1 MENFLELEDL
11 TMDMYGTWW
20 LWVWNMFF
28 LKIHL
33 ILLILKLSGFAI
45 KRKRNEQGQKRI
57 YDTFILRLLK
67 KLWSSAFVIVTAS
80 SPLLAKFAGLS

>member
-1 MENFLELEDL
+1 
-11 TMDMYGTWW
+11 
-20 LWVWNMFF
+20 MFF

-45 KRKRNEQGQKRI
+45 KTKRNEQGQKSI

-67 KLWSSAFVIVTAS
+67 KL
-80 SPLLAKFAGLS
+80 